1 MNLRDRT
8 FLVAS
13 QTLPQVLALT
23 LRCFDLHR
31 PSLRLRLSPL
41 QQQLSPSLASTALV
55 AIYGIKHTQYVQR
68 E

>member
-13 QTLPQVLALT
+13 QTFPQVLALT
-23 LRCFDLHR
+23 LRCFDLRR
-31 PSLRLRLSPL
+31 PSLRLCLSLL

-55 AIYGIKHTQYVQR
+55 AIYGIKHTQQ
-68 E
+68 